1 MTKLLSNFPNGTAA
15 AMIKLALKEVGYVEG
30 ANNLNKF
37 APIAGHANNRPW
49 CNSFVSA
56 MFIQAGI
63 REAIPITASC
73 AATLAWGIKNKRII
87 QTEKAKWGDLL
98 IFDFTK
104 SGQSE
109 HIGLAVKNYNPITK
123 TIQTIEGNTGEKSQS
138 NGEGVYVKIRSKD
151 FIKAVI
157 RPLYETPG
165 ATQGEKVKQ

>member
-1 MTKLLSNFPNGTAA
+1 MTELSSNFPNVMAA
-15 AMIKLALKEVGYVEG
+15 ALIELALKEVGYVEG

-73 AATLAWGIKNKRII
+73 AATLAWALKHKRLI
-87 QTEKAKWGDLL
+87 QVEKAKRGDLL
-98 IFDFTK
+98 IFDFSK
-104 SGQSE
+104 SGHSE
-109 HIGLAVKNYNPITK
+109 HIGIALDNFDVERK
-123 TIQTIEGNTGEKSQS
+123 TIHTIEGNTGESSQT
-138 NGEGVYVKIRSKD
+138 NGEGVYIKTRSKA

-165 ATQGEKVKQ
+165 ATQGEKVKK

>member
-1 MTKLLSNFPNGTAA
+1 MSKAKV
-15 AMIKLALKEVGYVEG
+15 IELAVAEAGYVEG
-30 ANNLNKF
+30 KNNLNKF
-37 APIAGHANNRPW
+37 APVAGHANNQPW
-49 CNSFVSA
+49 CNTFISA

-87 QTEKAKWGDLL
+87 QTEKAKRGDLL

-104 SGQSE
+104 SGQAQ
-109 HIGLAVKNYNPITK
+109 HIGLAVKNFNLKTN
-123 TIQTIEGNTGEKSQS
+123 TIQTMEGNTGEKSQA
-138 NGEGVYVKIRSKD
+138 NGEGVYLKTRSKD

-165 ATQGEKVKQ
+165 ATHGEKVTK

>member
-1 MTKLLSNFPNGTAA
+1 MSKNKVIEL
-15 AMIKLALKEVGYVEG
+15 AMAEAGYVEG
-30 ANNLNKF
+30 VNNLNKY
-37 APIAGHANNRPW
+37 APVAGHANNQPW
-49 CNSFVSA
+49 CNTFISA

-87 QTEKAKWGDLL
+87 QTEKAKRGDLL

-104 SGQSE
+104 SGQAQ
-109 HIGLAVKNYNPITK
+109 HIGIAVKNFNLKTN
-123 TIQTIEGNTGEKSQS
+123 TIQTMEGNTGEKSQA
-138 NGEGVYVKIRSKD
+138 NGEGVYLKTRSKD

-165 ATQGEKVKQ
+165 ATHGEKVTK

>member
-1 MTKLLSNFPNGTAA
+1 MSKSKVIEL
-15 AMIKLALKEVGYVEG
+15 AMAEAGYVEG
-30 ANNLNKF
+30 KNNLNKF
-37 APIAGHANNRPW
+37 APIAGHANNQPW
-49 CNSFVSA
+49 CNTFISA

-87 QTEKAKWGDLL
+87 QTEKAKCGDLL

-104 SGQSE
+104 SGQAQ
-109 HIGLAVKNYNPITK
+109 HIGLAIKNFDPK
-123 TIQTIEGNTGEKSQS
+123 TQTIKTIEGNTGEKSQA
-138 NGEGVYVKIRSKD
+138 NGEGVYIKTRSKD

-165 ATQGEKVKQ
+165 ATQGEKVTQ

>member
-1 MTKLLSNFPNGTAA
+1 MSKDKV
-15 AMIKLALKEVGYVEG
+15 IKLAMDEIGYVEG
-30 ANNLNKF
+30 KNNLNKF
-37 APIAGHANNRPW
+37 APVAGHANNAPW
-49 CNSFVSA
+49 CNTFVSA
-56 MFIQAGI
+56 IFIQAGI

-87 QTEKAKWGDLL
+87 QTEKAKSGDLL

-104 SGQSE
+104 SGHSE

-123 TIQTIEGNTGEKSQS
+123 TIQTIEGNTGEKSQT